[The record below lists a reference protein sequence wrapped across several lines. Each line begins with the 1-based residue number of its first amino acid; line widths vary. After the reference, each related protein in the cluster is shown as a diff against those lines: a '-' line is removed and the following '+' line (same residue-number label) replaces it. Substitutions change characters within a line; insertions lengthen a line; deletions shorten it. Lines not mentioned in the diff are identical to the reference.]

1 MLKSDRPERQE
12 ELGHTQPYEPVTAVE
27 RGGQSCALMTPA
39 AVSGMGRTGDLLE
52 VAALLRD
59 DVYLGEWQQAW
70 RGGKR

>member
-1 MLKSDRPERQE
+1 MSLSQ
-12 ELGHTQPYEPVTAVE
+12 QW

-70 RGGKR
+70 RGGKRCERIFKDVERTEGQMT